1 MKPHRPAVRL
11 AEQYRGLVA
20 RRGRR
25 SGAALYATVVILSL
39 IVAVLSLAGMHLVGV
54 ERRTSQSMIDVA
66 NARQYS
72 LAAARLALLDIWND
86 PSWRGRYSHGVE
98 TTHVTFGSG
107 TVSWSLTDTTDNSL
121 SDDADDPVEIR
132 GYGRCGGATWVT
144 SVTVNVV
151 LRDVGP
157 MELQGF
163 PDATSMSNNVVNAS
177 HFAGNYFKPFLP
189 STANYWRVTGVDIW
203 AAQDGTAAGSTNVS
217 LYLPGTSGN
226 PASTLIDD
234 ASVPEALLPG
244 SLQAV
249 HLDYTS
255 NSRLDPN
262 VGLSLVLTSTSS
274 TNTMRYGFKTGVMT
288 GTSRY
293 LEGTPGWGSPSSTKS
308 LVFRVYGIYSLRDL
322 AIAPGSWKRVAA
334 N

>member
-1 MKPHRPAVRL
+1 MKPSRPMMRL
-11 AEQYRGLVA
+11 ADSGAPLVLG
-20 RRGRR
+20 RGRR

-72 LAAARLALLDIWND
+72 LAAVRLALLDLWND
-86 PSWRGRYSHGVE
+86 PAWRGRYSNGVE
-98 TTHVTFGSG
+98 TTRVAFGSG
-107 TVSWSLTDTTDNSL
+107 TVSWSLTDTSDNSL
-121 SDDADDPVEIR
+121 SDNADDSVEIR

-157 MELQGF
+157 IELQGF
-163 PDATSMSNNVVNAS
+163 PDVTSISNNVVSAS

-189 STANYWRVTGVDIW
+189 STASYWRVTAVDIY

-217 LYLPGTSGN
+217 LYLPSVNGN
-226 PASTLIDD
+226 PAPTLIDEV
-234 ASVPEALLPG
+234 SVAEALLPG

-249 HLDYTS
+249 HLDFTS
-255 NSRLDPN
+255 NTRLDPE

-274 TNTMRYGFKTGVMT
+274 SNTMRYGFKTSVTT
-288 GTSRY
+288 GSSRY

-308 LVFRVYGIYSLRDL
+308 LVFRVYGIYSLREL
-322 AIAPGSWKRVAA
+322 AIAPGSWKRVPA